1 MAQNMCNASSASLSI
16 KLICLSKFV
25 MIKELMFVE
34 HVPESLGLRLCVFR
48 PESLSFCIQYY
59 QFS

>member
-1 MAQNMCNASSASLSI
+1 
-16 KLICLSKFV
+16 